1 MTMTRPQLL
10 QDKVIAV
17 TGASSGIGRAIAV
30 AAAEAGA
37 RMVLVSDI
45 GETPREGGPAT
56 AELITGLGF
65 AASFVRCDVSRRQ
78 DAQALAA
85 AADEFG
91 GLDGIACNAGIALDE
106 DVLTVSEADFR
117 RITAVNLDGAFF
129 TAQAAAQ
136 SMVGRG
142 AGGSIVF
149 TSSMGGLRGSA
160 ITTVYSSTKGAVVLM
175 AASMADALGPKGI
188 RVNAVCPGV
197 IDTQLTQMAGEA
209 EQIKSMASRSA
220 LKRIGRPDEVAAA
233 VVWLL
238 SSQASYVTGV
248 ALPVDGGTTA
258 IL

>member
-1 MTMTRPQLL
+1 MRPRQQL

-30 AAAEAGA
+30 AAAQAGA
-37 RMVLVSDI
+37 RMVLVSDVN
-45 GETPREGGPAT
+45 ETPREGGPAT
-56 AELITGLGF
+56 VELITDLGF
-65 AASFVRCDVSRRQ
+65 AARFVRCDVSRRE
-78 DAQALAA
+78 DAQALASA
-85 AADEFG
+85 AEEFG
-91 GLDGIACNAGIALDE
+91 GLDGIACNAGIALNE
-106 DVLTVSEADFR
+106 NMLTISEADYR

-136 SMVGRG
+136 SMTRRG

-160 ITTVYSSTKGAVVLM
+160 ITTVYSSTKGGVVLM
-175 AASMADALGPKGI
+175 AASMADVLGPKGI

-209 EQIKSMASRSA
+209 EQIKAMANRSA
-220 LKRIGRPDEVAAA
+220 LKRIGRPDEIAAA
-233 VVWLL
+233 VTWLL
-238 SSQASYVTGV
+238 SDQASYVTGV